1 MEDILRRADKG
12 QAALTE
18 EYIQAGRLLWG
29 VKAQC
34 KTCGEWFEDVLV
46 RDFPGRKRA
55 TLREYMTL
63 AKGIDAADDTTK
75 VQLAGLFK
83 HGWGAVLNEIRSL
96 KKRKD
101 KPCQPVQGDTAHGE
115 TLNILFGDC
124 KGRLRELPDESVDCV
139 ITSVPYFRSVIFPGA
154 TTVFGGE
161 PHCPHDWE
169 MRFVQQQ
176 HFTREVDVVE
186 SGRCRKCGAEKIMLG
201 WEDSVAEYIQHL
213 VQVFQEV
220 KRVLKPTG
228 VVWINIADTV
238 ADDGRLQAIPQRLT
252 IAFEDDGWAYWQE
265 AIWHI
270 PNRAPETSTWRFGRD
285 HEELLKFSKQTDHY
299 FNAAAAPQRTVGDRK
314 QGEQD
319 FERSKVFQGTAGYW
333 PRLSRGRKPNG
344 LRNRRT
350 VWSIPIE
357 PLRGEHHC
365 PFPKLLVEPMLLSSC
380 PQGGVCLDPFAG
392 TGTVGLVALA
402 HGRRAILI
410 EANPDYCAIA
420 KRRIETELEPYKA
433 ELEKR
438 RKERAA
444 ALLTLN
450 SEIIVP
456 GDAPAQVTAN
466 TPKEDSKNAE
476 PIRQ

>member
-1 MEDILRRADKG
+1 M
-12 QAALTE
+12 
-18 EYIQAGRLLWG
+18 
-29 VKAQC
+29 
-34 KTCGEWFEDVLV
+34 
-46 RDFPGRKRA
+46 
-55 TLREYMTL
+55 
-63 AKGIDAADDTTK
+63 K
-75 VQLAGLFK
+75 VQLIGLFP
-83 HGWGAVLNEIRSL
+83 HGWGAVLNEIRSM
-96 KKRKD
+96 KKRRKANL
-101 KPCQPVQGDTAHGE
+101 CQPAQGDAAHGE
-115 TLNILFGDC
+115 TLNILSGDC
-124 KGRLRELPDESVDCV
+124 MVRLRELPDESVDCV
-139 ITSVPYFRSVIFPGA
+139 ITSPPYFRSVVFPGA
-154 TTVFGGE
+154 TTVFGDD
-161 PHCPHDWE
+161 PNCPHEWD
-169 MRFVQQQ
+169 MRRVRQR

-186 SGRCRKCGAEKIMLG
+186 SGRCRKCGAEKVMLG
-201 WEDSVAEYIQHL
+201 WEESVAEYIRH
-213 VQVFQEV
+213 QVGAFREV

-228 VVWINIADTV
+228 VTWINIADSV
-238 ADDGRLQAIPQRLT
+238 VDGGLQLVPQRLA
-252 IAFEDDGWAYWQE
+252 IALEDDAWVYGQE

-285 HEELLKFSKQTDHY
+285 HEQLLKFSKQTDHY

-357 PLRGEHHC
+357 QVRGEHHC
-365 PFPKLLVEPMLLSSC
+365 AFPKALVEPMLLSSC
-380 PQGGVCLDPFAG
+380 PEGGVCLDPFAG

-420 KRRIETELEPYKA
+420 KHRIETELEPYKA

-438 RKERAA
+438 RRKERAA
-444 ALLTLN
+444 PLLTLN

-456 GDAPAQVTAN
+456 DDASDPVTAN
-466 TPKEDSKNAE
+466 TPKEDGNNAE